1 MRDLFPV
8 VVHTLLWRR
17 GAVVL
22 LRRPNTGY
30 LDGWYALPGGHLQR
44 GEGIIECAVREIR
57 EETGIEVDASQL
69 RAAAV
74 MPYLSGEH
82 QGIDFI
88 MLCDDFTGEP
98 TLAEPRPG
106 RRDRLLAR
114 RCAAAQHRSVPAAGA
129 GARREP
135 GLVPG
140 IPGLEAVSMLR
151 GWRLGLAITL
161 GLGVAGSLPL
171 LVAYFGDYELNSLY
185 RSFVGLWV
193 NAVVIGYIVGWPLFP
208 MLAADVEQLTPAM
221 EPRIARS
228 RVRS

>member
-22 LRRPNTGY
+22 LRRCDTGY

-44 GEGIIECAVREIR
+44 GEGIVECAVREIR
-57 EETGIEVDASQL
+57 EETGIHVDASQV

-74 MPYLSGEH
+74 MPYLSGEQ

-88 MLCDDFTGEP
+88 MLCDDFIGEP
-98 TLAEPRPG
+98 PLAEPRSG

-114 RCAAAQHRSVPAAGA
+114 RCAAAQHRSVPAPGA
-129 GARREP
+129 RARREQ

-140 IPGLEAVSMLR
+140 IPGLEPYRCCAAGVSD
-151 GWRLGLAITL
+151 WRSLSGSARPARCRCSLPISAITKCT
-161 GLGVAGSLPL
+161 
-171 LVAYFGDYELNSLY
+171 
-185 RSFVGLWV
+185 RS
-193 NAVVIGYIVGWPLFP
+193 
-208 MLAADVEQLTPAM
+208 T
-221 EPRIARS
+221 ARS
-228 RVRS
+228 SGCG